1 MHFPYFNVWNQSENS
16 TCTVSCTC
24 TPKLIEWNGRN
35 LQGHSWSTLRKCRS
49 PPVLLMAQR
58 PVFYRKTSTFR
69 QKSAS
74 KNLFRLCEEGL
85 EITNLVHLYFLLYVC
100 TKVIWDLKIYIQ
112 VNQED
117 SLHKYKMK
125 NCNW

>member
-1 MHFPYFNVWNQSENS
+1 MEEISKD
-16 TCTVSCTC
+16 
-24 TPKLIEWNGRN
+24 TPEALLGNAVA
-35 LQGHSWSTLRKCRS
+35 

-100 TKVIWDLKIYIQ
+100 TKVI
-112 VNQED
+112 
-117 SLHKYKMK
+117 
-125 NCNW
+125 